1 MREVRG
7 KGSKSLVIGPT
18 DELGSFF
25 VPELK
30 RSLTEKPR
38 FQMREDVGRVKNEE
52 GVGSLLKLGKRHE
65 LVSYN
70 GLNYVMVKFE
80 LPLRQNI

>member
-1 MREVRG
+1 
-7 KGSKSLVIGPT
+7 
-18 DELGSFF
+18 
-25 VPELK
+25 
-30 RSLTEKPR
+30 
-38 FQMREDVGRVKNEE
+38 MREDVGRVKNEE